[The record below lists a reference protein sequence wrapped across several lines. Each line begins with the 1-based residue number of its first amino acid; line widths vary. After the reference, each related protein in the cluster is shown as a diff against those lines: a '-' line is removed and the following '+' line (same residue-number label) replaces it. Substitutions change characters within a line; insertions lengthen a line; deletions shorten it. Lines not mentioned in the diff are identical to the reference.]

1 MSATFKVAKRKRKK
15 SDIVIEVIL
24 YILMVFMLF
33 PILNMFL
40 SSFKTS
46 EQMYDFFAW
55 PDFGYLDNYIQL
67 FKQVNVPRSF
77 CLSVFITAVSV
88 ALNVL
93 FASMAGYVIG
103 RAKKGFFQKIY
114 YYFMLGLI
122 VPAVGTMAIKYQMAV
137 DMHLI
142 NTVTFLILLYISGPA
157 YQLMLYVGYVKSIP
171 LELEEAA
178 RIDGC
183 GFYTTFTKI
192 VLPLMRPAT
201 GTVIATTMF
210 WYWND
215 FSNPLIYLSGRS
227 ETDTLI
233 MGIYKFQLVQGGL
246 NMGPVFALIVISTI
260 PAILAFAFAQK
271 NLLEGVVLGSV
282 KG

>member
-1 MSATFKVAKRKRKK
+1 MRTKAITARKKRKK
-15 SDIVIEVIL
+15 ADIIIEIIL
-24 YILMVFMLF
+24 YIIVAIMLF
-33 PILNMFL
+33 PILNIFL

-46 EQMYDFFAW
+46 GQMYDFFSW
-55 PDFGYLDNYIQL
+55 PNFTYLDNYIQL

-77 CLSVFITAVSV
+77 CLSVFITVVSV
-88 ALNVL
+88 TLNVL

-103 RAKKGFFQKIY
+103 RAKRGFFQKIY

-122 VPAVGTMAIKYQMAV
+122 VPAVGTMAIKYRMAV

-157 YQLMLYVGYVKSIP
+157 YQLMLYVGYINSIP
-171 LELEEAA
+171 RELEEAA

-192 VLPLMRPAT
+192 IFPLMRPAT
-201 GTVIATTMF
+201 GTVVATTMF

-215 FSNPLIYLSGRS
+215 FSNPLIYLSGRKA
-227 ETDTLI
+227 TDTLI

-246 NMGPVFALIVISTI
+246 NMGPVFALIVFATV

-271 NLLEGVVLGSV
+271 SLLEGLVIGSV